1 VFVKESS
8 SIQQAFRTCEEIA
21 FRHYEN
27 FPVASHF
34 IPKSKRKYVAAIYA
48 FARAADD
55 IADEDGLQ
63 DDVRLRMLSE
73 LELKLRD
80 CTSGRATDPVFIT
93 LAETVARFGLPITLF
108 LDLLAAFKMDVEK
121 KRYANWDELLAYC
134 SLSANP
140 IGRLILR
147 LFDCDGDEKLRAS
160 DAICTALQLTN
171 FWQDLSIDMKRNRIY
186 LPLEDMRKFN
196 CTEEDVIQQRYNES
210 FRSLMLHE
218 VEKTVSLYVEGKPLL
233 NSVGRDLR
241 FQLTL
246 TWLGG
251 MRILQKIRWNNSD
264 VFRQRP
270 TISAWDKCYLVMQ
283 AIGRRVARQGS
294 QGLGVH
300 DINQEV

>member
-1 VFVKESS
+1 MFVKESS
-8 SIQQAFRTCEEIA
+8 AIEQAFHTCEEIA

-48 FARAADD
+48 FARTADD
-55 IADEDGLQ
+55 IADEEGLQ
-63 DDVRLRMLSE
+63 DDTRLRKLSE
-73 LELKLRD
+73 LEQKLRD
-80 CTSGRATDPVFIT
+80 CTSGRASDPLFVA
-93 LAETVARFGLPITLF
+93 LAETVSRFGLPIKLF
-108 LDLLAAFKMDVEK
+108 VELLAAFRMDVEK
-121 KRYANWDELLAYC
+121 KRYANWDDLMTYC

-140 IGRLILR
+140 VGRIILH
-147 LFDCDGDEKLRAS
+147 LFGYAGDERLHAS
-160 DAICTALQLTN
+160 DTICTALQLTN
-171 FWQDLSIDMKRNRIY
+171 FWQDLSIDVRRNRIY
-186 LPLEDMRKFN
+186 LPLEDLRKFN
-196 CTEEDVIQQRYNES
+196 YTVEDVLQQRYNES

-218 VEKTVSLYVEGKPLL
+218 VEKTVSLYEEGKPLL

-294 QGLGVH
+294 QGRGVH